1 VMNHLK
7 KKRILISTFFC
18 YFIFHFI
25 TIYYT
30 CNNQYSSY
38 GTGIPFNYH
47 VTVHKARCVS
57 ILENKTN
64 VSVNK
69 SSSSSF
75 SFLVMCAKVSPNHF
89 DVFWSVIRVVF

>member
-1 VMNHLK
+1 MGLVF
-7 KKRILISTFFC
+7 RLI
-18 YFIFHFI
+18 IML
-25 TIYYT
+25 
-30 CNNQYSSY
+30 QY
-38 GTGIPFNYH
+38 I
-47 VTVHKARCVS
+47 VKARCVS

-64 VSVNK
+64 VSVNR